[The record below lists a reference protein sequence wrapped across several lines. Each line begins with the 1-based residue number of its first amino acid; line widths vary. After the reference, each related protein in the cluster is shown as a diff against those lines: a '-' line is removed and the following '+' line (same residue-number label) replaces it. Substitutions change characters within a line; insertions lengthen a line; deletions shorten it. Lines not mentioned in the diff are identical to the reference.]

1 VPAGRALVAFPSA
14 EQTIAVG
21 AVLARLGFTVEHP
34 DSTDDRVLRLQ
45 QGDFA
50 VVAAPR
56 NGVAE
61 DKSFYRIVQML
72 APEVRRRLF
81 FILVADDVQSG
92 EGTQAFALLADLVL
106 NSKDTAQ
113 ADRLLHQTLHERRRL
128 YQTFWDTEDRKSEGR
143 L

>member
-1 VPAGRALVAFPSA
+1 M
-14 EQTIAVG
+14 AVS

-34 DSTDDRVLRLQ
+34 DAADDKILRLQ

-50 VVAAPR
+50 VVAAPK
-56 NGVAE
+56 NGVGDE
-61 DKSFYRIVQML
+61 RSLYRIVQTL
-72 APEVRRRLF
+72 PPEVRRRLF

-106 NSKDTAQ
+106 NSKETAQ
-113 ADRLLHQTLHERRRL
+113 ADRLLHQTLHERKRL
-128 YQTFWDTEDRKSEGR
+128 YQTFWDAEDRKSEGR